1 MAETRSSS
9 DGANKE
15 FGGVVKHEQIHGRE
29 VNVENVALADAQA
42 RSKQNPW
49 SARSMQLYAF
59 CLVATLNSC
68 INGYDGMVLG
78 NISKCSHETQS
89 I

>member
-1 MAETRSSS
+1 MAEARSSN

-15 FGGVVKHEQIHGRE
+15 FGTVKHEQIHGRE
-29 VNVENVALADAQA
+29 VNVESVALADAQA

-49 SARSMQLYAF
+49 SARSFQLYSF

-78 NISKCSHETQS
+78 NISE
-89 I
+89 